1 VTNSCGGPTKVA
13 LASLRRHGCN
23 LILSRLQKC
32 DEQPNVRGGC
42 QTRIRL
48 RLRLQCLG
56 LGANLK
62 GPEWMRV
69 SFLPRRRDSTVF
81 YSLVQE
87 SGSVPVLHEK
97 IKTFL
102 VSQGMVKRILV
113 LGSAHRPQRS
123 PPLHRATDTGLVSF
137 PTCGMPSTLTSPP
150 QITIVQ
156 SLLFVSPFL
165 MCAHSPTSDPL
176 VV

>member
-1 VTNSCGGPTKVA
+1 MVA

-81 YSLVQE
+81 DSRSEVGQRPCLARKNQDLPR
-87 SGSVPVLHEK
+87 VP
-97 IKTFL
+97 
-102 VSQGMVKRILV
+102 G
-113 LGSAHRPQRS
+113 
-123 PPLHRATDTGLVSF
+123 DY
-137 PTCGMPSTLTSPP
+137 
-150 QITIVQ
+150 
-156 SLLFVSPFL
+156 
-165 MCAHSPTSDPL
+165 
-176 VV
+176 

>member
-1 VTNSCGGPTKVA
+1 MVA

-81 YSLVQE
+81 DSRSEAGQRPCLARKNQDLPR
-87 SGSVPVLHEK
+87 VP
-97 IKTFL
+97 
-102 VSQGMVKRILV
+102 G
-113 LGSAHRPQRS
+113 
-123 PPLHRATDTGLVSF
+123 DY
-137 PTCGMPSTLTSPP
+137 
-150 QITIVQ
+150 
-156 SLLFVSPFL
+156 
-165 MCAHSPTSDPL
+165 
-176 VV
+176 